1 MDFERL
7 KQMGP
12 FSDAML
18 NRIISF
24 QEKQH
29 VAWDESA
36 SFDERIKDLPLHA
49 LVFSNPDRNP
59 ETHRHTIAPFYPM
72 RSELRRIAA
81 FIKKLGDQPR
91 TVEFECGNGF
101 VGSLLGREGIKV
113 EGLRGKDYKPNQL
126 ESFYDPEVFSL
137 IDDDADLSETG
148 IDAALSIWMP
158 SNVNLT
164 PTILAAKPK
173 LIVYMY
179 SAYDHEGINQ
189 TGVPEAFNGLP
200 ANYKLVEE
208 WSITRP
214 ADLFHEIWPDLT
226 ASMEEI
232 RHTRIYA
239 ATDYF
244 DIAVDEDDDTKFDSY
259 DWEKELEMALLGHE
273 AKRFLHAKGIVR

>member
-1 MDFERL
+1 MDFEKL
-7 KQMGP
+7 KKMGS

-29 VAWDESA
+29 SAWDESA
-36 SFDERIKDLPLHA
+36 SFSERIKDLPLHA

-59 ETHRHTIAPFYPM
+59 ETHRHTIAPFYPL

-81 FIKKLGDQPR
+81 FIKKLGDNTR

-113 EGLRGKDYKPNQL
+113 EGARGDSYKPNQL
-126 ESFYDPEVFSL
+126 ESFYDPEVFSF
-137 IDDDADLSETG
+137 INSVSDLNDG
-148 IDAALSIWMP
+148 GVDVALSIWMP
-158 SNVNLT
+158 SGVNLT
-164 PTILAAKPK
+164 PSMLLAKPK
-173 LIVYMY
+173 LVIYMY
-179 SAYDHEGINQ
+179 SDHEHEGLAQ
-189 TGVPEAFNGLP
+189 TGVPEAFNDLP
-200 ANYKLVEE
+200 ANYKLIEE

-226 ASMEEI
+226 PSMEET
-232 RHTRIYA
+232 RHTRLYA
-239 ATDYF
+239 STDYF
-244 DIAVDEDDDTKFDSY
+244 DIVVDDEENVEGY

-273 AKRFLHAKGIVR
+273 AKQFLHAKGVVS

>member
-7 KQMGP
+7 KEMGP
-12 FSDAML
+12 FSDGML

-29 VAWDESA
+29 PAWQQEAGFS
-36 SFDERIKDLPLHA
+36 ERIKDLPLHA

-59 ETHRHTIAPFYPM
+59 ETHRHTVAPFYPL

-81 FIKKLGDQPR
+81 FIKKIGDNTR

-101 VGSLLGREGIKV
+101 VASLLGREGVKI
-113 EGLRGKDYKPNQL
+113 EGVRGKHYKPNQL
-126 ESFYDPEVFSL
+126 EDFYDSEVFTL
-137 IDDDADLSETG
+137 IDGDVEQVDV
-148 IDAALSIWMP
+148 ALSIWMP
-158 SNVNLT
+158 SSVNLT
-164 PTILAAKPK
+164 PTMLASQPK

-179 SAYDHEGINQ
+179 SDHVHEGLSQ
-189 TGVPEAFNGLP
+189 TGVPEAFNDLP
-200 ANYKLVEE
+200 ANYKLIEE

-214 ADLFHEIWPDLT
+214 TNLFHEIWPDLT
-226 ASMEEI
+226 PSMEET

-239 ATDYF
+239 STDYF
-244 DIAVDEDDDTKFDSY
+244 DITVDDDEEIVDGY

-273 AKRFLHAKGIVR
+273 AKQFLKAKGIAG

>member
-18 NRIISF
+18 NRIIAF

-29 VAWDESA
+29 PAWDESA

-59 ETHRHTIAPFYPM
+59 ETHRHTVAPFYPL

-81 FIKKLGDQPR
+81 FIKKLNVTHPR

-101 VGSLLGREGIKV
+101 VGSLLGREGVKV

-126 ESFYDPEVFSL
+126 ESFYDPEVFAL
-137 IDDDADLSETG
+137 IEDDDDFIETG
-148 IDAALSIWMP
+148 VDVALSVWMP
-158 SNVNLT
+158 SSVNLT
-164 PTILAAKPK
+164 PTMLATKPK
-173 LIVYMY
+173 LVIYMY
-179 SAYDHEGINQ
+179 TDHEHEGVSQ
-189 TGVPEAFNGLP
+189 TGLPEAFTDLP
-200 ANYKLVEE
+200 ANYKLIED

-214 ADLFHEIWPDLT
+214 ADLFHEIWADLT
-226 ASMEEI
+226 PSMEEI

-239 ATDYF
+239 STDYF
-244 DIAVDEDDDTKFDSY
+244 DIAVDDDEEELECY

-273 AKRFLHAKGIVR
+273 AKRFLHAKGIVS

>member
-18 NRIISF
+18 NRIIAF

-29 VAWDESA
+29 PAWDEST

-59 ETHRHTIAPFYPM
+59 ETHKQTVAPFYPL

-101 VGSLLGREGIKV
+101 IGSLLGREGVQI

-137 IDDDADLSETG
+137 IDNESDIAQIGVDV
-148 IDAALSIWMP
+148 ALSIWMP
-158 SNVNLT
+158 SGINLT
-164 PTILAAKPK
+164 PSMLAAKPK
-173 LIVYMY
+173 LVIYMY
-179 SAYDHEGINQ
+179 SEHEYQGVRV
-189 TGVPEAFNGLP
+189 TGVDEAFTDLP
-200 ANYKLVEE
+200 ANYKLIEE

-226 ASMEEI
+226 PSMEET

-244 DIAVDEDDDTKFDSY
+244 DIAVEDDEEEFDGY

>member
-18 NRIISF
+18 NRIIAF

-29 VAWDESA
+29 PAWDEKA

-59 ETHRHTIAPFYPM
+59 ETHKHTVAPFYPL

-81 FIKKLGDQPR
+81 FIKKLGSQPR

-101 VGSLLGREGIKV
+101 IGSLLGREGVKI

-137 IDDDADLSETG
+137 IGNESDIAQIGVDV
-148 IDAALSIWMP
+148 ALSIWMP
-158 SNVNLT
+158 SGINLT
-164 PTILAAKPK
+164 PAMLAAKPK
-173 LIVYMY
+173 LIIYMY
-179 SAYDHEGINQ
+179 SEHEYQGIRV
-189 TGVPEAFNGLP
+189 TGVDEAFTDLP
-200 ANYKLVEE
+200 ANYKLIEE

-226 ASMEEI
+226 PSMEET

-244 DIAVDEDDDTKFDSY
+244 DIAVEDDDDEFDSY